1 MLASAK
7 MIGFLFTTDY
17 EKTKEFFVDKLGF
30 QFVSQDQYG
39 LVMRCG
45 GNIIRVARLPNFTPL
60 QATVLGWEVS
70 EIEKVV
76 DRLKEHGIVPEK
88 YPFMKDAEVF
98 TFPTGDKV
106 CWFKD
111 PEGNIL
117 SVSEHA
123 WKVRG

>member
-17 EKTKEFFVDKLGF
+17 DKTKAFFVDKLGF
-30 QFVSQDQYG
+30 DFVSQDQYG

-45 GNIIRVARLPNFTPL
+45 PNMVRVAKVPNFSPA
-60 QATVLGWEVS
+60 QGTVLGWAVS

-76 DRLKEHGIVPEK
+76 GWLKERGVTPEK
-88 YPFMKDAEVF
+88 YPFMKDAEIC

-111 PEGNIL
+111 PDGNIL
-117 SVSEHA
+117 SVSQH
-123 WKVRG
+123 V

>member
-17 EKTKEFFVDKLGF
+17 ERTKAFFVDKLGF
-30 QFVSQDQYG
+30 DFVSQDQYG

-45 GNIIRVARLPNFTPL
+45 GNTVRVAKMPNFSPA
-60 QATVLGWEVS
+60 QGTVLGWAVS

-76 DRLKEHGIVPEK
+76 AWLKERGVTPET
-88 YPFMKDAEVF
+88 YPFMKGAEIF
-98 TFPTGDKV
+98 TFPTEDKV

-111 PEGNIL
+111 PDGNVL
-117 SVSEHA
+117 SVSQH
-123 WKVRG
+123 V